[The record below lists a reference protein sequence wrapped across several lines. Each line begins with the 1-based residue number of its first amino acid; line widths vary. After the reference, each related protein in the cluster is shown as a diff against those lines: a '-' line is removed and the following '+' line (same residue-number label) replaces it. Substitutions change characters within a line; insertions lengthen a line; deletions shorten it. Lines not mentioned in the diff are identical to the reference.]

1 MFVPEKVFSSAETME
16 VYSNVR
22 HSGIIKAVT
31 YFPFDSNREPP
42 ELGFSAVLLNAY
54 PRIGL
59 SIQRMSS
66 TAKPLGT
73 LLTFGVTWT
82 DTLAALARARASY
95 IPTSRE
101 GPPLLVD
108 EGLVP

>member
-1 MFVPEKVFSSAETME
+1 M
-16 VYSNVR
+16 
-22 HSGIIKAVT
+22 I
-31 YFPFDSNREPP
+31 
-42 ELGFSAVLLNAY
+42 
-54 PRIGL
+54 
-59 SIQRMSS
+59 S
-66 TAKPLGT
+66 TVNPLGT